1 MGRIFK
7 NLIFNSFSQL
17 LSIIIPLITAPY
29 LSRVLGPENIGIES
43 YINAISQMC
52 YTIGMLGLTNYATRE
67 IAYVRDSK
75 YERSKVFWEM
85 MVDRVVVFGGSLA
98 VFLVVG
104 YYNEYRAFF
113 IIQIVWLL
121 GMFFDFSW
129 FFIGMEMFEL
139 TVFRNFVV
147 RMLTII
153 SIFTFIK
160 SKDDF
165 ILYFV
170 LCAIFQLVGTLSILP
185 QLRPYIQKVDIK
197 ELNWRRH
204 FIPSIKV
211 FLPQFA
217 SVLYL
222 QVDKV
227 MIEEICN
234 DTKQIAYYS
243 QAEKLIKA
251 PIALITAVSSVMM
264 PRIANEFSRNNMDK
278 IKGYLSLTLRGLM
291 IMAWPV
297 AFGMAAIAEKMIPW
311 YLGPDFEPAIYAMII
326 LAPIIV
332 AIAASSLSANQYF
345 LATNQT
351 RIMTISYTVSAV
363 LNLIINALLIPKYG
377 FVGAAIGTIAAEYT
391 VFIMQYYVMNKQIR
405 IIPDMIRC
413 LKYAVFSAIMFA
425 AVYFIGKSSP
435 AAIRTTLIQVVVGVA
450 IYMILLLITKDEF
463 FFSIFKNI
471 VNRRKNK

>member
-1 MGRIFK
+1 MGRVVK

-29 LSRVLGPENIGIES
+29 LSRVLGAENIGIES
-43 YINAISQMC
+43 YINAISQMF

-85 MVDRVVVFGGSLA
+85 MIDRVIVFGGSLA

-104 YYNEYRAFF
+104 YFNEYRAFF

-147 RMLTII
+147 RMLTIV
-153 SIFTFIK
+153 SIFTLIK

-165 ILYFV
+165 MLYFI
-170 LCAIFQLVGTLSILP
+170 LCAVFQLIGTLSILP
-185 QLRPYIQKVDIK
+185 QLRPYIQKVNFR
-197 ELNWRRH
+197 ELNWFRH

-227 MIEEICN
+227 MIEAICN
-234 DTKQIAYYS
+234 DTKQIAYYT

-264 PRIANEFSRNNMDK
+264 PRIANEFSKNNLEK
-278 IKGYLSLTLRGLM
+278 IKEYLNLILRGLM

-311 YLGPDFEPAIYAMII
+311 YYGSEFEPSIYAMMI

-351 RIMTISYTVSAV
+351 RIMTISYSFSAV
-363 LNLIINALLIPKYG
+363 LNLIINALLIPGYG
-377 FVGAAIGTIAAEYT
+377 FVGAAIGTIAAEYS
-391 VFIMQYYVMNKQIR
+391 VFIIQYYVMHKQVPVISE
-405 IIPDMIRC
+405 MIYC
-413 LKYAVFSAIMFA
+413 LKYALYSGAMFI
-425 AVYFIGKSSP
+425 VVWMFGKYSDPSVM
-435 AAIRTTLIQVVVGVA
+435 TTLIQMCIGVLIYVGF
-450 IYMILLLITKDEF
+450 LLITKDNF
-463 FFSIFKNI
+463 FFMIFNNI
-471 VNRRKNK
+471 IYRRRKK

>member
-1 MGRIFK
+1 MGRVVK

-29 LSRVLGPENIGIES
+29 LSRVLGAENIGIES
-43 YINAISQMC
+43 YINAISQMF

-85 MVDRVVVFGGSLA
+85 MIDRVIVFGGSLA

-104 YYNEYRAFF
+104 YFNEYRAFF

-147 RMLTII
+147 RMLTIV
-153 SIFTFIK
+153 SIFTLIK

-165 ILYFV
+165 MLYFI
-170 LCAIFQLVGTLSILP
+170 LCAVFQLIGTLSILP
-185 QLRPYIQKVDIK
+185 QLRPYIQKVNFR
-197 ELNWRRH
+197 ELNWFRH

-227 MIEEICN
+227 MIEAICN
-234 DTKQIAYYS
+234 DTKQIAYYT

-264 PRIANEFSRNNMDK
+264 PRIANEFSKNNLEK
-278 IKGYLSLTLRGLM
+278 IKEYLNLILRGLM

-311 YLGPDFEPAIYAMII
+311 YYGSEFEPSIYAMMI

-351 RIMTISYTVSAV
+351 RIMTISYSFSAV
-363 LNLIINALLIPKYG
+363 LNLIINALLIPGYG
-377 FVGAAIGTIAAEYT
+377 FVGAAIGTIAAEYS
-391 VFIMQYYVMNKQIR
+391 VFIIQYYVMHKQVPVISE
-405 IIPDMIRC
+405 MIYC
-413 LKYAVFSAIMFA
+413 LKYALYSGAMFI
-425 AVYFIGKSSP
+425 VVWMFGKYSGPSVM
-435 AAIRTTLIQVVVGVA
+435 TTLIQMCIGVLIYVGF
-450 IYMILLLITKDEF
+450 LLITKDNF
-463 FFSIFKNI
+463 FFMIFNNI
-471 VNRRKNK
+471 IYRRRKK

>member
-1 MGRIFK
+1 MGRITK
-7 NLIFNSFSQL
+7 NLMFNSFSQL

-29 LSRVLGPENIGIES
+29 LSRVLGAENIGVES
-43 YINAISQMC
+43 YINAISQMF

-85 MVDRVVVFGGSLA
+85 MLDRVIVFGLSLI

-147 RMLTII
+147 RMLTIV
-153 SIFTFIK
+153 SIFSFIK
-160 SKDDF
+160 SADDF
-165 ILYFV
+165 VLYFI
-170 LCAIFQLVGTLSILP
+170 LCAVFQLVGTLSILP
-185 QLRPYIQKVDIK
+185 QLRPYVQKVKIK
-197 ELNWRRH
+197 ELDWKKH

-217 SVLYL
+217 SILYL

-227 MIEEICN
+227 MIESICH
-234 DTKQIAYYS
+234 DTKQIAYYT

-264 PRIANEFSRNNMDK
+264 PRIANEFSKNNLEK
-278 IKGYLSLTLRGLM
+278 IREYLNMTLSGLM

-297 AFGMAAIAEKMIPW
+297 AFGMAAIAAKMIPW
-311 YLGPDFEPAIYAMII
+311 YLGAEFEPSIWAMMI

-351 RIMTISYTVSAV
+351 RVMTISYSVSAG
-363 LNLIINALLIPKYG
+363 LNLIINALLIPDYG
-377 FVGAAIGTIAAEYT
+377 FIGAAIGTIAAEYS
-391 VFIMQYYVMNKQIR
+391 VFVMQYYIMNKQIPV
-405 IIPDMIRC
+405 IPEMIRC
-413 LKYAVFSAIMFA
+413 LRYAFFSGIMFA
-425 AVYFIGKSSP
+425 AVYMFGRSRGASIM
-435 AAIRTTLIQVVVGVA
+435 TTVMQMCIGVA
-450 IYMILLLITKDEF
+450 IYVGCLVITKDNF
-463 FFSIFKNI
+463 FFMMFNNI
-471 VNRRKNK
+471 IHRRRNK

>member
-1 MGRIFK
+1 MGRVVK

-29 LSRVLGPENIGIES
+29 LSRVLGAENIGIES
-43 YINAISQMC
+43 YINAISQMF

-85 MVDRVVVFGGSLA
+85 MIDRVIVFGGSLA

-104 YYNEYRAFF
+104 YFNEYRAFF

-147 RMLTII
+147 RMLTIV
-153 SIFTFIK
+153 SIFTLIK

-165 ILYFV
+165 MLYFI
-170 LCAIFQLVGTLSILP
+170 LCAVFQLIGTLSILP
-185 QLRPYIQKVDIK
+185 QLRPYIQKVNFR
-197 ELNWRRH
+197 ELNWFRH

-227 MIEEICN
+227 MIEAICN
-234 DTKQIAYYS
+234 DTKQIAYYT

-264 PRIANEFSRNNMDK
+264 PRIANEFSKNNLEK
-278 IKGYLSLTLRGLM
+278 IKEYLNLTLRGLM

-311 YLGPDFEPAIYAMII
+311 YYGSEFEPSIYAMMI

-351 RIMTISYTVSAV
+351 RIMTISYSFSAV
-363 LNLIINALLIPKYG
+363 LNLIINALLIPGYG
-377 FVGAAIGTIAAEYT
+377 FVGAAIGTIAAEYS
-391 VFIMQYYVMNKQIR
+391 VFIIQYYVMHKQVPVISE
-405 IIPDMIRC
+405 MIYC
-413 LKYAVFSAIMFA
+413 LKYALYSGAMFI
-425 AVYFIGKSSP
+425 VVWMFGKYSDPSVM
-435 AAIRTTLIQVVVGVA
+435 TTLIQMCIGVLIYVGF
-450 IYMILLLITKDEF
+450 LLITKDNF
-463 FFSIFKNI
+463 FFMIFNNI
-471 VNRRKNK
+471 IYRRRKK